1 MEVLDRAD
9 EEATVGLVDTERTR
23 IEARALII
31 IADTLRTGVI
41 PADLRAAL
49 YQAAALIPASP
60 SWTNK
65 QR

>member
-49 YQAAALIPASP
+49 YQAAALIPASL

>member
-49 YQAAALIPASP
+49 YQAAALTPASL
-60 SWTNK
+60 S
-65 QR
+65 